1 MLTSAA
7 TSGKSARAFHA
18 TLGAFIPIM
27 LLATLTHG
35 STTDLAQAADAREE
49 SLPVDDFLRQY
60 RDMLHRQMLR
70 YHDVRADGDLSGGI
84 ERAKFAPTR
93 KNTAQAPDEASKS
106 FSFVRSGVNEKFH
119 FIRKGRKLSDIATV
133 REGTHGFRVRREIEG
148 GPYMLVESAT
158 KSETWRTEEKLMP
171 RVLDAPYSPAGLIE
185 FPDYVMAPQ
194 FQVTQAVR
202 TTGSD
207 GPSIKFFLRYNSTQ
221 PKKVL
226 RNLEGWVRL
235 GCESDW
241 VIRDYDLD
249 ATLSD
254 QEDKHKMQVSYGGT
268 VVYTQDKAG
277 RPVPSEI
284 QYLERRSTGTTDQ
297 TVFHLN
303 SFTLGPTPP
312 EEFTLAVF
320 GLGDFVRP
328 SERTTRQSAY
338 YLAGIGVAAFASSV
352 ILATV
357 ARVRRRQHTDQS
369 ELGEPA

>member
-1 MLTSAA
+1 
-7 TSGKSARAFHA
+7 
-18 TLGAFIPIM
+18 
-27 LLATLTHG
+27 
-35 STTDLAQAADAREE
+35 
-49 SLPVDDFLRQY
+49 
-60 RDMLHRQMLR
+60 
-70 YHDVRADGDLSGGI
+70 
-84 ERAKFAPTR
+84 
-93 KNTAQAPDEASKS
+93 
-106 FSFVRSGVNEKFH
+106 
-119 FIRKGRKLSDIATV
+119 
-133 REGTHGFRVRREIEG
+133 
-148 GPYMLVESAT
+148 
-158 KSETWRTEEKLMP
+158 
-171 RVLDAPYSPAGLIE
+171 
-185 FPDYVMAPQ
+185 
-194 FQVTQAVR
+194 
-202 TTGSD
+202 
-207 GPSIKFFLRYNSTQ
+207 
-221 PKKVL
+221 
-226 RNLEGWVRL
+226 
-235 GCESDW
+235 
-241 VIRDYDLD
+241 
-249 ATLSD
+249 
-254 QEDKHKMQVSYGGT
+254 MQVSYGGT